1 MGGLG
6 VKSKRGFLNFVP
18 GEQDYIIVQDRED
31 TSAQFSITFSE
42 IDELKTYKDSLVRKR
57 MQ

>member
-1 MGGLG
+1 M
-6 VKSKRGFLNFVP
+6 KSKRGFLNFVP